1 MKLEFKEVFA
11 KLFNRSQHLL
21 KKELSTKIES
31 IRIGELKIANRGED
45 SLQSRFALTFLR
57 SQKIDKEEAT
67 RELNGYLHKKLV
79 SGMGKIVR
87 KNR

>member
-45 SLQSRFALTFLR
+45 SL
-57 SQKIDKEEAT
+57 
-67 RELNGYLHKKLV
+67 
-79 SGMGKIVR
+79 
-87 KNR
+87 